1 VLHDVERRRFGAD
14 SAIREWQPLPSR
26 IVNELMPAGYS
37 LASRFSSSVSLESR
51 PMRRPRLLA
60 IAVLGVVATACG
72 EAVTGLATR
81 PDAPRRADNVALA
94 DVHLL
99 ECPVAV
105 DGAPVETE
113 IGVSGGN
120 LANGRQQLRVP
131 GGAVDRPTR
140 LAMRTPASTLMEV
153 ELRAVGYERF
163 EFRKPVTVTI
173 DFSRC
178 AAEATPDLS
187 RLRVVH
193 VDDATKRPLEI
204 MGGVVDAVAR
214 TITFETGHFSSYV
227 VAD

>member
-1 VLHDVERRRFGAD
+1 MRR
-14 SAIREWQPLPSR
+14 P
-26 IVNELMPAGYS
+26 
-37 LASRFSSSVSLESR
+37 
-51 PMRRPRLLA
+51 RPRLLA
-60 IAVLGVVATACG
+60 LAVLGVVVTACG

-81 PDAPRRADNVALA
+81 PDAVRRADLLALA

-99 ECPVAV
+99 ECPVAL
-105 DGAPVETE
+105 GSLPVETE
-113 IGVSGGN
+113 VGVSGGH

-140 LAMRTPASTLMEV
+140 LSMRTPASVLMEV

-178 AAEATPDLS
+178 AAEAIPDLS

-193 VDDATKRPLEI
+193 VDDATKQPLEI
-204 MGGVVDAVAR
+204 MGGVVDPVER